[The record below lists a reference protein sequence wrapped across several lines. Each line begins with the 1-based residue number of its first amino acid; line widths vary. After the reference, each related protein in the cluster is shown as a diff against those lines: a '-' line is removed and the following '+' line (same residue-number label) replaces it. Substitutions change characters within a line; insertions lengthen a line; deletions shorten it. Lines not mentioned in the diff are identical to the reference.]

1 MNLRTAGIADFAQ
14 ERMMGMEVLWN
25 FCPGQPAPHGE
36 KPGKPISVDWSF
48 SYDGLQYRIPRVYRF
63 REGIVF
69 DAVAVLNR
77 AAARAFYDRYR
88 DKEAGMSLEDI
99 EFARATSPLPEI
111 LPLKEFYV
119 NGRKVG
125 SGWRGQG
132 RPYFPWDPHDGG
144 ELLPLIEE
152 NEFLKDACFAW
163 TRCRVPFPAF
173 YMLKTLKIRLHET
186 CKALPVGV
194 CFSLPVGK
202 EAAGREIEFV
212 HPVTGNAHRL
222 IVESLEGTD
231 LNLVFH
237 SMTSSRHRYCPLL
250 RYVIDPPLPETDKL
264 EVRQEGSQMCSS
276 AGGAIGVIGGAD
288 GPTAVFFGDPLFG
301 PRGLPVRQVFLSP
314 AESIP
319 EQVRIRIPFL
329 NVPKNPETEI
339 VLSL

>member
-1 MNLRTAGIADFAQ
+1 
-14 ERMMGMEVLWN
+14 MGMEVFWN

-36 KPGKPISVDWSF
+36 KPGRAISVDWSF
-48 SYDGLQYRIPRVYRF
+48 SYDGLQYRIPHIYRF

-69 DAVAVLNR
+69 DAVAVLDR

-88 DKEAGMSLEDI
+88 DKEAGMSLEEI

-111 LPLKEFYV
+111 LPIKEFYV
-119 NGRKVG
+119 NGRKVN

-152 NEFLKDACFAW
+152 NGFLEDACFAW
-163 TRCRVPFPAF
+163 TRCHVPFPPF
-173 YMLKTLKIRLHET
+173 YKLKTLKIRLYET
-186 CKALPVGV
+186 RKSLPVGV
-194 CFSLPVGK
+194 RFSLPVGK
-202 EAAGREIEFV
+202 EAAGREIEFI

-231 LNLVFH
+231 LDLVFR
-237 SMTSSRHRYCPLL
+237 SSPGSGRRYCPLL
-250 RYVIDPPLPETDKL
+250 RYMIDPPLPETDKL
-264 EVRQEGSQMCSS
+264 EVRQEGSQTSSS
-276 AGGAIGVIGGAD
+276 AGGAIGVIGGAE
-288 GPTAVFFGDPLFG
+288 GPTAVFFGDPLSG
-301 PRGLPVRQVFLSP
+301 TRGLPVRQVFLSP

-319 EQVRIRIPFL
+319 EQVKIRIPFL
-329 NVPKNPETEI
+329 TVPKNPETEI